1 MTPLERWGNMM
12 GCHTTQLARAQWVD
26 GREKRKE
33 KKRKE
38 KKRKEKK
45 RKEKKR
51 KEKKRKEKKRRQR
64 LSASV

>member
-51 KEKKRKEKKRRQR
+51 RQR